1 MRKHRNPLAPGRRLV
16 ASLAIACCPAAA
28 MADEDAQLPSI
39 TITAQKRSE
48 DMIKVPISAMAMDQA
63 TLDEQG
69 VKDVAD
75 LQRLVPGLAFGA
87 SDDAGDTNIAIRG
100 ITSSVGASTT
110 GIYIDD
116 VPVMVRL
123 DSGVGSNPYPKVFDL
138 DRIEVLRGPQGTLFG
153 AGAEGGV
160 LRFITPE
167 ASLHKFSGYASTDVA
182 TTRNGDPSYEAGV
195 ALGGPIVENSLGY
208 RFSAWHRE
216 DGGVGERVDPA
227 TGRTI
232 ASRDNSG
239 ESTVL
244 HLSLK
249 WKPTQDLVVTPGI
262 FYQKN
267 VLGDVG
273 LYSEANGTYTIASQ
287 IAQQHEDHF
296 ALSTLAVDYD
306 FGAFSFK
313 SISSYID
320 RRVSQR
326 YDGTGY
332 ELGSITGSTT
342 VPFDPNYLVTIEY
355 PSTQRGVSQEF
366 RFTSADQ
373 PGDRLSWVTGLFYRI
388 SSTDSQGY
396 YVDPGFDA
404 LSNYLSIQGGYGP
417 GNALSYWGEALV
429 NGKYSYTDNFPS
441 TESDLAAYAD
451 ASYAITPALK
461 LSAGLRIA
469 RSGYSFKDYED
480 GPWGPAAPF
489 FKSGSAA
496 EKPITPRVN
505 LTWQIDQNRMVYAS
519 AAKGYRP
526 GGANEPVPTNT
537 NGGCGNDLAALGLSQ
552 VPGTYGSDSL
562 WSYEGGLKGRFLDH
576 KLLIESSAY
585 WINWSRIQQSIY
597 LPTCAYNY
605 IANLGHAVSRGF
617 DLQAEWAATDHLV
630 VSATSGY
637 TDVHLTETMTLE
649 GQTLAKASDRLA
661 TPTWTFTVSPEYRF
675 KTWRGADGFA
685 RLDYDFN
692 GSYPRGFSTDVFG
705 SDPLTRYAPAVRTV
719 SARIGGKL
727 DGWEVAAYGNNL
739 FNKDTSLFR
748 YRSTVTTTDLRDAR
762 LRPLTVG
769 LTAKYSF

>member
-1 MRKHRNPLAPGRRLV
+1 MRRHRSSLPPGRRLI
-16 ASLAIACCPAAA
+16 AAIAIACCPAAA
-28 MADEDAQLPSI
+28 MADDDAQLPSI

-75 LQRLVPGLAFGA
+75 LGRLVPGLTYQS

-100 ITSSVGASTT
+100 IISTVGASTT

-167 ASLHKFSGYASTDVA
+167 ASLRKFSGYASTDVA
-182 TTRNGDPSYEAGV
+182 VTRNGDPSYEAGAAV
-195 ALGGPIVENSLGY
+195 GGPVIDGTLGY
-208 RFSAWHRE
+208 RLSAWHRS
-216 DGGVGERVDPA
+216 DGGYGDRVNPV
-227 TGRTI
+227 TGVPIT
-232 ASRDNSG
+232 SRDNSG
-239 ESTVL
+239 DSSVL
-244 HLSLK
+244 HLNLK
-249 WKPTQDLVVTPGI
+249 WQPTPDLVITPGI
-262 FYQKN
+262 LYQKN

-273 LYSEANGTYTIASQ
+273 LFSDANGTYNIASQ
-287 IAQQHEDHF
+287 IAQQHEDSF
-296 ALSTLAVDYD
+296 SLSTLAIDYD
-306 FGAFSFK
+306 FGAFAFK

-320 RRVSQR
+320 RKVNQR

-332 ELGSITGSTT
+332 ELGSITGSTS
-342 VPFDPNYLVTIEY
+342 VPFDPYYLVTIEY
-355 PSTQRGVSQEF
+355 PSTQRGITQEF

-373 PGDRLSWVTGLFYRI
+373 PDKRLTWVTGLFYRV

-396 YVDPGFDA
+396 YIDPGFDA

-417 GNALSYWGEALV
+417 GNALSYWGESLV
-429 NGKYSYTDNFPS
+429 DGKYSYTDNFPS
-441 TESDLAAYAD
+441 TETDLAAYGD
-451 ASYAITPALK
+451 ASYALTPALK
-461 LSAGLRIA
+461 VSAGLRIA

-489 FKSGSAA
+489 FQAGSAA

-505 LTWQIDQNRMVYAS
+505 LTWQIDQAHMVYAS

-552 VPGTYGSDSL
+552 VPATYGSDSL
-562 WSYEGGLKGRFLDH
+562 WSYEAGMKGRFLDR
-576 KLLIESSAY
+576 KLLIESSVY
-585 WINWSRIQQSIY
+585 WINWDQIQQSIY
-597 LPTCAYNY
+597 LSTCAYNY

-617 DLQAEWAATDHLV
+617 DLQAEWAATEHLV

-637 TDVHLTETMTLE
+637 TDAHHTDTILLDGQMLT
-649 GQTLAKASDRLA
+649 KAGDRLA
-661 TPTWTFTVSPEYRF
+661 TPTWTFTAGPVYRDH
-675 KTWRGADGFA
+675 WRDADTYA
-685 RLDYDFN
+685 RVDYEFN
-692 GSYPRGFSTDVFG
+692 GSYNRMGSNDTFG
-705 SDPLTRYAPAVRTV
+705 ADPQINYAPPVRTA
-719 SARIGGKL
+719 SARIGAKFT
-727 DGWEVAAYGNNL
+727 GWDVSAYCNNL

-748 YRSTVTTTDLRDAR
+748 YRSTITTTDLRDAR
-762 LRPLTVG
+762 LRPMTMGVS
-769 LTAKYSF
+769 AKYTF